1 LQLFL
6 CSKKPNKNEVLSL
19 SDKENISDAYKKF
32 AKGLEEI
39 EEKDEVKK
47 KEVLKNGIM
56 SLEQKYRDVIKET
69 HALDARIVQLRKT
82 AGMPELIGIGD
93 EVKRSRF
100 KDKDK
105 FDQFLKNEVLEVG
118 IEETVQTGGVL
129 AFEDFVNVF
138 HQARPKWDAPKK
150 AIKQALEKL
159 TEDGL
164 IPKMFLLKNKKILLT
179 FIPEEL
185 RPDLLSIL
193 YITSSEGTITLHEVT
208 SLLGWQKE
216 RAELGLK
223 TLTDQEIAFYD
234 KKDKIYFIPGLRK

>member
-1 LQLFL
+1 M
-6 CSKKPNKNEVLSL
+6 SL
-19 SDKENISDAYKKF
+19 SGKENISDAYKKF

-39 EEKDEVKK
+39 EEKDEAKK
-47 KEVLKNGIM
+47 KEVLKDGIM

-69 HALDARIVQLRKT
+69 HALDARIVQLRKA

-105 FDQFLKNEVLEVG
+105 FDQFLANEVLEVG

-138 HQARPKWDAPKK
+138 HQQRPKWAAPKN
-150 AIKQALEKL
+150 AIKKALERL
-159 TEDGL
+159 TDDNL
-164 IPKMFLLKNKKILLT
+164 IPKMFKMKNNKILLT

-193 YITSSEGTITLHEVT
+193 YITSSDGTITHHDVIT
-208 SLLGWQKE
+208 LLGWQEE
-216 RAELGLK
+216 RAELALK
-223 TLTDQEIAFYD
+223 ALVNQEIAFYD

>member
-1 LQLFL
+1 M
-6 CSKKPNKNEVLSL
+6 SL
-19 SDKENISDAYKKF
+19 SNKENISDAYKKF

-39 EEKDEVKK
+39 EEKDETKK
-47 KEVLKNGIM
+47 KEVLKDGIM
-56 SLEQKYRDVIKET
+56 ALEQKYRDVIKET
-69 HALDARIVQLRKT
+69 HALDERIVQLRKA

-105 FDQFLKNEVLEVG
+105 FDQFLANEVLEVG
-118 IEETVQTGGVL
+118 IEETTQTGGVL
-129 AFEDFVNVF
+129 AFEDFVNLF

-150 AIKQALEKL
+150 AIKKALEKL
-159 TEDGL
+159 REDGF